1 MSKPKIVMYSKD
13 PCPYCVRAKQFFKN
27 ENLEF
32 QEIDL
37 THNMDELDRIK
48 KDLGW
53 KTVPMILIND
63 KLVGGYS
70 DLKELHDS
78 GELKNWLNPSK

>member
-1 MSKPKIVMYSKD
+1 MSQPKIVMYSKD

-27 ENLEF
+27 ENLVFE
-32 QEIDL
+32 EIDL
-37 THNMDELDRIK
+37 TNDPSQLEKIK
-48 KDLGW
+48 QELGW
-53 KTVPMILIND
+53 KTVPMILINN

-78 GELKNWLNPSK
+78 GELKTWLNSST